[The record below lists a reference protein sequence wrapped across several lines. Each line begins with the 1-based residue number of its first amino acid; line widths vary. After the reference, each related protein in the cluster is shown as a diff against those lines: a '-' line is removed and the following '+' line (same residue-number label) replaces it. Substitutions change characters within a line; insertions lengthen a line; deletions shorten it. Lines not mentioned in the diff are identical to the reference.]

1 MIIEVKLTI
10 PIKDLET
17 CKSVKNALEPD
28 NATAPPQISIT
39 IECENSAII
48 VHVKGKDVNIL
59 TFRNTVDDLME
70 HLSLATKLL
79 EQCTKQSVF

>member
-1 MIIEVKLTI
+1 MIIEIKLAI

-17 CKSVKNALEPD
+17 CRSVKNALEPD

-39 IECENSAII
+39 IECENSAIV

-59 TFRNTVDDLME
+59 TFRNTVDDLLE
-70 HLSLATKLL
+70 HLSLAKKLL
-79 EQCTKQSVF
+79 QQCTKQLVF